1 MGKRTQRHTRLKVDL
16 ASSLVADVIQAYI
29 VMKNLN
35 YKATEVRC
43 GGIDIQ
49 SADMGKS
56 LSQV

>member
-1 MGKRTQRHTRLKVDL
+1 
-16 ASSLVADVIQAYI
+16 LVADVIQAYI